1 MPATPRFATLSQL
14 RASDYSYFGQLG
26 SYLQQISP
34 KAQSALEELAE
45 DVAHPGGADWEG
57 VAADAAIAQ
66 AQSDVVTARTSMWSW
81 DDVAASTQRW
91 QEELEAGTRTALDA
105 VDDAER
111 DGFEVGEDYSVTD
124 TYDAETDEEYDERL
138 EEAEAHAGLIGHR
151 VDIDP

>member
-1 MPATPRFATLSQL
+1 MRAGSLDACHTALPDTVAAAGLRLLLL
-14 RASDYSYFGQLG
+14 RAAGQLPTADF
-26 SYLQQISP
+26 P

-111 DGFEVGEDYSVTD
+111 DGFEVGEDT
-124 TYDAETDEEYDERL
+124 TTF
-138 EEAEAHAGLIGHR
+138 
-151 VDIDP
+151 DIDP